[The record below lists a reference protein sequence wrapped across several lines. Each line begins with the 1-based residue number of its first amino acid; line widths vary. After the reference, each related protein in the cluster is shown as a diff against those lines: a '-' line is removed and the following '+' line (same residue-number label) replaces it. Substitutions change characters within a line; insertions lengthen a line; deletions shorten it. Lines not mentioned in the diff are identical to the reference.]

1 MKFVTMLVIA
11 YGLAFGQS
19 APPAPPAPN
28 YFGGAFA
35 GFDSAATPKAS
46 GGVFGGKLM
55 NAPDSTVP
63 LYSTLEVSPTSV
75 GTSTV
80 VAGVWARVWSND
92 KFFVALQG
100 AAGAATSAQAAGL
113 ALQTGGAFGYRP
125 FKSKPISIIFK
136 PAAIKVNVG
145 GADTPGR
152 VDFAPQF
159 KFGIMWAFK

>member
-1 MKFVTMLVIA
+1 MKFVIA
-11 YGLAFGQS
+11 FLMFCGLTFAQ
-19 APPAPPAPN
+19 PAPS
-28 YFGGAFA
+28 YFGGAFT
-35 GFDSAATPKAS
+35 GFDSASNPKVS

-55 NAPDSTVP
+55 NSADSQVP
-63 LYSTLEVSPTSV
+63 LYSTLEITPTST

-92 KFFVALQG
+92 KFFIALQG
-100 AAGAATSAQAAGL
+100 AAGAATYAEAAGL

-125 FKSKPISIIFK
+125 FKTKPVTFVFK

-159 KFGIMWAFK
+159 KFGVMWSFK